1 MSGFSFDMSK
11 VVDGLNNFETSAK
24 SKVRVYANTVAKDLE
39 GHIRENR
46 PWTDRTGQARQRM
59 TGYVQETTKG
69 FRIIIAHGVDYGIW
83 LELAHEKR
91 FAILEPTIRL
101 KGPDIIKGM
110 KELFKG

>member
-1 MSGFSFDMSK
+1 MKGFRIDADK
-11 VVDGLNNFETSAK
+11 LVDGLSDLSGMARMRT
-24 SKVRVYANTVAKDLE
+24 RVYANTVAKDLE
-39 GHIRENR
+39 GYIRENR

-59 TGYVQETTKG
+59 TGYVKETLKG
-69 FRIIIAHGVDYGIW
+69 FRIVIAHGVDYGVW

-110 KELFKG
+110 KELLKD